1 MILFSIT
8 RYQLVIG
15 IVAFFVI
22 VGVTNFMTARYIEER
37 ERIDKEYDA
46 YNYLNWTAQ
55 DREVTE
61 ESDSRE

>member
-1 MILFSIT
+1 MVLFSIT
-8 RYQLVIG
+8 RFQLVIG
-15 IVAFFVI
+15 VVSFLVI

-55 DREVTE
+55 EREVTE
-61 ESDSRE
+61 EDDSRE

>member
-1 MILFSIT
+1 MVLFSIT
-8 RYQLVIG
+8 RFQLVIG
-15 IVAFFVI
+15 VVSFLVI

-55 DREVTE
+55 EREVTE
-61 ESDSRE
+61 EADSRE